1 MGNVCGATGVG
12 ALHSDGTNTHGE
24 RQGNQR
30 YADQQ
35 VQPATDRHPS
45 QHHSLLTGRRHY
57 RTLDSVSAVQH
68 WVLRIPC
75 RNPQATNQPCRCT
88 GVGLTAENA
97 ASAAPVWGV
106 IAEARSQRFTGKVS
120 VGAAP
125 RVAVWCRDGQV
136 YLVERDDDAAVQTR
150 LVTSGL
156 VSPEDLAHGVMLV
169 EGRVS
174 LGRLFQRVPRLDR
187 AQVVGALQRW
197 NDATL
202 DAIADL
208 SADQSNRADI
218 WTDLASGTLFGQRSV
233 TDADSSTV
241 IGITLN
247 GDFIANSLTI
257 LLAPGAEVD
266 IFVTGDMIFGRR
278 SRDDA

>member
-1 MGNVCGATGVG
+1 M
-12 ALHSDGTNTHGE
+12 
-24 RQGNQR
+24 
-30 YADQQ
+30 
-35 VQPATDRHPS
+35 
-45 QHHSLLTGRRHY
+45 
-57 RTLDSVSAVQH
+57 
-68 WVLRIPC
+68 
-75 RNPQATNQPCRCT
+75 
-88 GVGLTAENA
+88 GLTAENA

-106 IAEARSQRFTGKVS
+106 IAEARSQRFTGTVS

-125 RVAVWCRDGQV
+125 RVTVWCRDGHV

-208 SADQSNRADI
+208 SADPVEREAGVIHPADI
-218 WTDLASGTLFGQRSV
+218 DDWVTPSTPLLAAPLLAAPSHS
-233 TDADSSTV
+233 AP
-241 IGITLN
+241 
-247 GDFIANSLTI
+247 SLTAPRLAEQAAPVVPI
-257 LLAPGAEVD
+257 LPLPHLPAAQPVIALAAAPQPPLIPPPADDIASRIWRMVDAEL
-266 IFVTGDMIFGRR
+266 TTKEL
-278 SRDDA
+278 S